1 MVALAG
7 STTLGFG
14 QGHSGELQWLPNQG
28 QWEVPALARADW
40 AGGVTWLEEDGMNIW
55 VAGEGYDE
63 LWAHQDDRLTAFDP
77 EALLTSH
84 GWQVH
89 WEGSGPDLER
99 EVLSEAGH
107 RVNVYLGQDPSRWAE
122 GLVPE
127 TRFKLHNVWPGIDL
141 RVGPR
146 TRGDQAELPGPGWKE
161 DWIVHPGAD
170 AAKVAIRHEG
180 ASLSLL
186 SDGSL
191 RCQLGETAEAR
202 WGVPFAYQME
212 EGRLQEVEV
221 RYLLNGSAVTFEVG
235 DHNPEL
241 DLVIDPDIVFATYIG
256 SSQPNWGFTA
266 AYDDEGR
273 ALGGTAL
280 WNGDLGTY
288 PTTAGAVSTAMT
300 CLLYTS
306 PSPRD

>member
-1 MVALAG
+1 MWALSPFITFASMPRNSFQCPPWNALQACMVFMVALAG
-7 STTLGFG
+7 GTTLGFG

-89 WEGSGPDLER
+89 WEGSGPDPVH

-127 TRFKLHNVWPGIDL
+127 TRFKLHDVWPGIDL

-186 SDGSL
+186 PDGSL
-191 RCQLGETAEAR
+191 RCQLGETAAVGLLRCALEIGAR
-202 WGVPFAYQME
+202 
-212 EGRLQEVEV
+212 RL
-221 RYLLNGSAVTFEVG
+221 RP
-235 DHNPEL
+235 H
-241 DLVIDPDIVFATYIG
+241 
-256 SSQPNWGFTA
+256 
-266 AYDDEGR
+266 
-273 ALGGTAL
+273 ALA
-280 WNGDLGTY
+280 
-288 PTTAGAVSTAMT
+288 
-300 CLLYTS
+300 
-306 PSPRD
+306 